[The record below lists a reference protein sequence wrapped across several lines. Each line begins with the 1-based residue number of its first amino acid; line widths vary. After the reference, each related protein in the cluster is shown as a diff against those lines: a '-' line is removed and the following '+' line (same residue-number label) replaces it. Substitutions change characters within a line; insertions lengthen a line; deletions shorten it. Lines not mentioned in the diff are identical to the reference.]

1 MPQIEYEIGKYVA
14 SYKLGNSPAD
24 PADFVRANTI
34 LATPS
39 LVPELRLHLA
49 SVATD
54 LWEATEADLECTG
67 LPPPYW
73 AFAWPG
79 GQALA
84 RLLLD
89 KPETAR
95 GLRVLDFAAGCGV
108 AALAAVKMGA
118 AYVAAS
124 EIDAFARAALALN
137 AAANALVLDVLDRD
151 VLATPAEG
159 WDLILAGDVFYEK
172 PMANLVWPWLK
183 NAASRGSTVLVADP
197 GRAYLPRESL
207 VEIARYAIPTTLDL
221 EDRVERVTRVLAV
234 TP

>member
-1 MPQIEYEIGKYVA
+1 V
-14 SYKLGNSPAD
+14 SVD
-24 PADFVRANTI
+24 PTEFVRANTV

-39 LVPELRLHLA
+39 LIPELKLHLA

-54 LWEATEADLECTG
+54 LWEATEASLVRTG

-84 RLLLD
+84 RHLLD

-95 GLRVLDFAAGCGV
+95 ARRVLDFAAGCGV
-108 AALAAVKMGA
+108 AALAAARTA
-118 AYVAAS
+118 AASIAAS

-137 AAANALVLDVLDRD
+137 AAANGLAIDVLDRD
-151 VLATPAEG
+151 VLAVPAED

-172 PMANLVWPWLK
+172 PMADRVWPWLK
-183 NAASRGSTVLVADP
+183 AAAARGIAVLVADP
-197 GRAYLPRESL
+197 GRAYLPDTGL
-207 VEIARYAIPTTLDL
+207 VEIARYAVPTTLDL
-221 EDRVERVTRVLAV
+221 EDRTERVTRVLAV